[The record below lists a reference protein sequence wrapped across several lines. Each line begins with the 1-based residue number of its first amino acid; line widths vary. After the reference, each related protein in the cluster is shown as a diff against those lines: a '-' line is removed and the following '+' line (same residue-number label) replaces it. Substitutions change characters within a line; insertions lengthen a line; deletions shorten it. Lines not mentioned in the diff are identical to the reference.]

1 MIIEKKNLKN
11 ILTEHIAASFIFT
24 IQKLKLQERCKN
36 YNDTW
41 ENTRELLLKE
51 AEEGESNP
59 IFWEA
64 VENMAKVIKEFTK

>member
-1 MIIEKKNLKN
+1 M
-11 ILTEHIAASFIFT
+11 TETIAYMMLSIVED
-24 IQKLKLQERCKN
+24 LELQERCKN

-41 ENTRELLLKE
+41 ENTSELLLKE

-64 VENMAKVIKEFTK
+64 VENMAKTIKEFTK